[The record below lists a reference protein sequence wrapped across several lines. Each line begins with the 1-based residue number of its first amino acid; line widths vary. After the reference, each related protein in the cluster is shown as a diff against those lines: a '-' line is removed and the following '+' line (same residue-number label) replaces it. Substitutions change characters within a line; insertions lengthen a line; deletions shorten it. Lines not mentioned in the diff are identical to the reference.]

1 MGGCIHAL
9 PLTCYETI
17 IHFTF
22 SGSGCPKR
30 FYRNMKLNEKGRGKT
45 TVQRWL
51 AGSDLDKDILVL
63 LHAVI
68 SVEEQRG
75 WKIED

>member
-1 MGGCIHAL
+1 MEQAEAAAQVEEKTL
-9 PLTCYETI
+9 D
-17 IHFTF
+17 
-22 SGSGCPKR
+22 GCPKR